1 MLVIVLENAPPRLR
15 GRLGVYLIE
24 IRAGVYIG
32 KAGRRI
38 REMLWDT
45 VIKGVEGGNAC
56 MAWATNSESGFDF
69 VTCGENR
76 RLPVDWDGVR
86 LVAFAPPEM
95 ASEQEEF

>member
-38 REMLWDT
+38 REMLWAT
-45 VIKGVEGGNAC
+45 VIEGIESGNAC

-86 LVAFAPPEM
+86 LVSFSPPNDVDM
-95 ASEQEEF
+95 KGGS